1 MNPFVGKLR
10 RRLALGAWR
19 FAFAGDSMN
28 DNGINRRFRDRTEAG
43 RLLTSHLARYA
54 DRPNVLILALPRGGV
69 PVAFEIARALKLPL
83 DVFLVRKLGV
93 PGQEELAMGAV
104 ASGNVRILQA
114 DVIEGLGIPRSV
126 IEAVTADETPELA
139 RGERAFRGDRP
150 RPQVCGRDIILV
162 DDGLATGSTMRAAVT
177 ALKLQSPER
186 IIVAVPVADSETCDE
201 IKNEVDEIICLRTPT
216 SFYAVGLW
224 YETFPQL
231 TDEEVREFLRKADE
245 LWASPNSDRGIRV
258 A

>member
-1 MNPFVGKLR
+1 MK
-10 RRLALGAWR
+10 
-19 FAFAGDSMN
+19 
-28 DNGINRRFRDRTEAG
+28 DNGITQRFRNRTEAG
-43 RLLTSHLARYA
+43 RLLASSLARYA
-54 DRPNVLILALPRGGV
+54 NRPNVLILALPRGGA
-69 PVAFEIARALKLPL
+69 PVAFEIAQALKLPL

-104 ASGNVRILQA
+104 ASGNVRILQPE
-114 DVIEGLGIPRSV
+114 VIEGLGIPRLAV
-126 IEAVTADETPELA
+126 EAVTAEETRELA
-139 RGERAFRGDRP
+139 RRERAFRGHRP
-150 RPQVCGRDIILV
+150 RPQVCGRNIILV

-177 ALKLQSPER
+177 ALKLQRPER

-245 LWASPNSDRGIRV
+245 VWASPNSDRV

>member
-1 MNPFVGKLR
+1 MK
-10 RRLALGAWR
+10 
-19 FAFAGDSMN
+19 
-28 DNGINRRFRDRTEAG
+28 DNGITQRFRNRTEAG
-43 RLLTSHLARYA
+43 RLLASNLARYA
-54 DRPNVLILALPRGGV
+54 NRPNVLILALPRGGA
-69 PVAFEIARALKLPL
+69 PVAFEIAQALKLPL

-104 ASGNVRILQA
+104 ASGNVRILQPE
-114 DVIEGLGIPRSV
+114 VIEGLGIPRLAV
-126 IEAVTADETPELA
+126 EAVTAEETRELA
-139 RGERAFRGDRP
+139 RRERAFRGDRP
-150 RPQVCGRDIILV
+150 RPQVCGRNIILV

-177 ALKLQSPER
+177 ALKLQRPER

-216 SFYAVGLW
+216 SFYAVGLC

-245 LWASPNSDRGIRV
+245 VWASPNSDRV